1 MSDSISFLTYAIL
14 LGLTDSCILDAGS
27 SEVMVGLHDGS
38 IVGMRPWD
46 KRKITIP
53 TSMRLGIK

>member
-1 MSDSISFLTYAIL
+1 M
-14 LGLTDSCILDAGS
+14 LGLTDSCILDEGG
-27 SEVMVGLHDGS
+27 SEVMVDLHDG

>member
-1 MSDSISFLTYAIL
+1 MSYSISFLAYAIL

-27 SEVMVGLHDGS
+27 SEVMVGLHDG